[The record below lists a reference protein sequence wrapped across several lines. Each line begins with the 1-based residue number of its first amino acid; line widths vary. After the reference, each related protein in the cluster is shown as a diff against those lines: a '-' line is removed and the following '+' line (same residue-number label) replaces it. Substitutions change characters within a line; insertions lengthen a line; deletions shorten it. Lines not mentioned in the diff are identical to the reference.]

1 MVESPEA
8 NFSPSWSPSPSS
20 SSSSSSSSSQSSSPA
35 SSTSP
40 APSLTAKSPT
50 QAELFS
56 PSHPPTTPGKHLDIH
71 EMPTVMAKTDRWR
84 KEGTRF
90 ICTAGC
96 KGTSMGTRYQATQH
110 YKKVHM
116 KLIISYLCPMATCI
130 HPFAN
135 IPDLRRHMKHRHQ
148 YTKEEAGKLR
158 FEEVR
163 TSNTN
168 YISPRPQ
175 GTPIHLFGLDE
186 EQHLDHQSTEHCIH
200 QPAEHPHQHL
210 IHQPAEHRHQH
221 LIHQPAEY
229 PHQHFIHQPVEH
241 PHQHL
246 NHPPAEHPH
255 QRVNQT
261 TNPTPTAAAHQ
272 LAEQLHHK
280 TTRDKPTTLKERRL
294 G

>member
-1 MVESPEA
+1 MQGNVHGHPVPGDTALQEGAHETDHLISVPDGHLHPSLCQHSRSPQAYETQAPVHQRGSREATLRRSKDLQHQLHQPEA
-8 NFSPSWSPSPSS
+8 AGN
-20 SSSSSSSSSQSSSPA
+20 
-35 SSTSP
+35 TY
-40 APSLTAKSPT
+40 
-50 QAELFS
+50 
-56 PSHPPTTPGKHLDIH
+56 TPLLG
-71 EMPTVMAKTDRWR
+71 W
-84 KEGTRF
+84 
-90 ICTAGC
+90 
-96 KGTSMGTRYQATQH
+96 
-110 YKKVHM
+110 M
-116 KLIISYLCPMATCI
+116 KRL
-130 HPFAN
+130 
-135 IPDLRRHMKHRHQ
+135 
-148 YTKEEAGKLR
+148 
-158 FEEVR
+158 
-163 TSNTN
+163 
-168 YISPRPQ
+168 
-175 GTPIHLFGLDE
+175 
-186 EQHLDHQSTEHCIH
+186 HLDHQSTEHCIH

-221 LIHQPAEY
+221 LIHQPAEH